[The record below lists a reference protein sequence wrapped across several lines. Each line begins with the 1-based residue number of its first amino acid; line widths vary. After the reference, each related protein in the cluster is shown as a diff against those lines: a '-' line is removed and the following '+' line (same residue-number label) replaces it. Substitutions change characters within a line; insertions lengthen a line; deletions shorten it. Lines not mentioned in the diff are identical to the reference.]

1 MNTKL
6 DYFGT
11 ARTLKV
17 DVGEKSVS
25 IHLCREEGFKLAEK
39 ILKAANE
46 RVSLDIAIHKKEP
59 NWRGSHISIV
69 GRAAKV
75 EARRGGITGPRA

>member
-1 MNTKL
+1 MTAKL

-25 IHLCREEGFKLAEK
+25 IHLGREEGCKLAEK

-46 RVSLDIAIHKKEP
+46 RVSLDIAITRSSLIGE
-59 NWRGSHISIV
+59 
-69 GRAAKV
+69 AA
-75 EARRGGITGPRA
+75 TFQL